1 MSKLLQTQP
10 LLSVQDLQ
18 TYFITKKSVGKAV
31 DGVSFTLQRG
41 EILGLIGESGS
52 GKSVAVKS
60 ILQIVPKPGRI
71 VGGRILFQG
80 TDLLADRKM
89 LQQVRGRDITMIFQE
104 PMTSLNPVLSIGAQM
119 TEGIRLHL
127 KKNKKEAEE
136 IACTFLDQVRI
147 PNPRDVLQR
156 YPHHLSGG
164 MRQRVMIAM
173 ALSTNASLL
182 IADEPTTA
190 LDVTIQKQILLLIKE
205 LRDQLHMGVIFITH
219 DMGVINEVSD
229 NTAVMYCGK
238 IQEYAPTRTVME
250 RPLHPYTKALMR
262 AIPRIDAEREQLE
275 TIPGAIPSLQELPP
289 GCSFHDRCG
298 CACPRCAQEE
308 PALYDAGGGHMVRC
322 WNYAPGAEK
331 GQVV

>member
-1 MSKLLQTQP
+1 MSKFVQNEP
-10 LLSVQDLQ
+10 LLSVQELQ

-31 DGVSFTLQRG
+31 DGVSFTLRRG

-60 ILQIVPKPGRI
+60 ILQIVPKPGQI
-71 VGGRILFQG
+71 VGGKIIFQG
-80 TDLLADRKM
+80 TDLLSSRKSI
-89 LQQVRGRDITMIFQE
+89 QQVRGRDITMIFQE
-104 PMTSLNPVLSIGAQM
+104 PMTSLNPVLSIGTQM
-119 TEGIRLHL
+119 TEGIMLHQ
-127 KKNKKEAEE
+127 KKTRKEAED
-136 IACTFLDQVRI
+136 IACAFLDKVRI
-147 PNPRDVLQR
+147 PNARDVLKR

-205 LRDQLHMGVIFITH
+205 LRDQLQMGVIFITH

-238 IQEYAPTRTVME
+238 IQEYAPTRTIME
-250 RPLHPYTKALMR
+250 QPLHPYTRALMR

-275 TIPGAIPSLQELPP
+275 TIPGTIPSLQELPS
-289 GCSFHDRCG
+289 GCSFHDRCAL
-298 CACPRCAQEE
+298 ACPRCRQES

-322 WNYAPGAEK
+322 WSYAPAAEK
-331 GQVV
+331 GG